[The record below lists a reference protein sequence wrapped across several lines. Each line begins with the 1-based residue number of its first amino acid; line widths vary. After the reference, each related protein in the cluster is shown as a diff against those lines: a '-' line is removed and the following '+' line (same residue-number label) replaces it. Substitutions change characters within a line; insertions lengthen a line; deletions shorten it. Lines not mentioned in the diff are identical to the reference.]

1 MPLSRWISRPRATRT
16 SDKEGESPPRN
27 PKDMQGSSFWGTT
40 NLKVAAAVAAFGAR
54 LRKENPVTRMVRED
68 GSQQVTFWFDAD
80 GAGANERAEMEKNWS
95 EMESDPEHPIRYIR
109 AALENRETLL
119 GLVKRAE
126 PIQIIQRGEQTLI
139 VPLNAP
145 SERKKAIL
153 KAI

>member
-1 MPLSRWISRPRATRT
+1 
-16 SDKEGESPPRN
+16 
-27 PKDMQGSSFWGTT
+27 MQGSSFWGTT
-40 NLKVAAAVAAFGAR
+40 NIKVAATVAAFGAK
-54 LRKENPVTRMVRED
+54 LRIENPVTRMVRED
-68 GSQQVTFWFDAD
+68 NSQQVTFWFVAD
-80 GAGANERAEMEKNWS
+80 GAGAREKK
-95 EMESDPEHPIRYIR
+95 EMESNWADMTFDSEHPIRYVR

-126 PIQIIQRGEQTLI
+126 PIQIIRMGEQTLI

>member
-1 MPLSRWISRPRATRT
+1 
-16 SDKEGESPPRN
+16 
-27 PKDMQGSSFWGTT
+27 MQGSSFWGTT

-54 LRKENPVTRMVRED
+54 LRQENPVTRMIRED
-68 GSQQVTFWFDAD
+68 GNQQATFWFE
-80 GAGANERAEMEKNWS
+80 ANGVAIKELKEMEATWS
-95 EMESDPEHPIRYIR
+95 NMTSDVESPIRYVR

-126 PIQIIQRGEQTLI
+126 PIQVIQRGGQTLI
-139 VPLNAP
+139 VPLNAS

>member
-1 MPLSRWISRPRATRT
+1 M
-16 SDKEGESPPRN
+16 N
-27 PKDMQGSSFWGTT
+27 QGSSFWGTT
-40 NLKVAAAVAAFGAR
+40 NIKVAAAVAAFGAR
-54 LRKENPVTRMVRED
+54 LRKQDPITRVVKED
-68 GSQQVTFWFDAD
+68 GSQQVTFWFEAD
-80 GAGANERAEMEKNWS
+80 GAGGFERKEMEKNWN
-95 EMESDPEHPIRYIR
+95 EMTSDPEHPISYIR

>member
-1 MPLSRWISRPRATRT
+1 
-16 SDKEGESPPRN
+16 
-27 PKDMQGSSFWGTT
+27 MQGSSFWGTT
-40 NLKVAAAVAAFGAR
+40 NIKVAAAVAAFGGK
-54 LRKENPVTRMVRED
+54 LRNENPVTRMVRED
-68 GSQQVTFWFDAD
+68 NSQQVTFWFEAD
-80 GAGANERAEMEKNWS
+80 GAGARERKEMESNWAD
-95 EMESDPEHPIRYIR
+95 MTSDPEHPIRYVR

>member
-1 MPLSRWISRPRATRT
+1 
-16 SDKEGESPPRN
+16 
-27 PKDMQGSSFWGTT
+27 MQGSSFWGTT

-54 LRKENPVTRMVRED
+54 LRQENPVTRMIRED
-68 GSQQVTFWFDAD
+68 GCQQATFWFE
-80 GAGANERAEMEKNWS
+80 ANGVAIKELKEMEATWS
-95 EMESDPEHPIRYIR
+95 NMTSDVESPIRYVR

-126 PIQIIQRGEQTLI
+126 PIQVIQRGGQTLI
-139 VPLNAP
+139 VPLNAS

>member
-1 MPLSRWISRPRATRT
+1 
-16 SDKEGESPPRN
+16 
-27 PKDMQGSSFWGTT
+27 MQGSSFWGTT
-40 NLKVAAAVAAFGAR
+40 NLKVAAAVAAFGAK
-54 LRKENPVTRMVRED
+54 LRKVDPVTRMVRED

-80 GAGANERAEMEKNWS
+80 GVAANERKEMERNWA

-145 SERKKAIL
+145 TERKKAIL